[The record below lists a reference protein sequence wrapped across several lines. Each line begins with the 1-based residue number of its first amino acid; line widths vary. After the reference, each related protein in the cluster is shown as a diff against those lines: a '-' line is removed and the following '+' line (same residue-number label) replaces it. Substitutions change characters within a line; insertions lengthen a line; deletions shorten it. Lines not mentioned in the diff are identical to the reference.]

1 MQMVASPKIA
11 TSQAQSTSSLTPQAA
26 QEAHALANASETLK
40 AQAQTLKVCVTL
52 QQCTATLIC
61 HGIISVCMTTRCRA
75 SLGLPPSA
83 CRICAKPELLACEEF
98 SAVCMPRPRLKPRP
112 YVNYIP
118 TATPGKKAH
127 CLPFCRHGA
136 FFVNAEGVRLAV
148 QAHAENLHAQSYQ
161 AVSQPAHM
169 QVAAKAQSLATH
181 AQSLEAQAEAQNLQ
195 AQAHVHAHAHAE
207 AQAQAQHLAAQAQ
220 AHAQAQAQANAHATH
235 LKSAASFGTY
245 S

>member
-1 MQMVASPKIA
+1 
-11 TSQAQSTSSLTPQAA
+11 L
-26 QEAHALANASETLK
+26 
-40 AQAQTLKVCVTL
+40 
-52 QQCTATLIC
+52 
-61 HGIISVCMTTRCRA
+61 
-75 SLGLPPSA
+75 
-83 CRICAKPELLACEEF
+83 
-98 SAVCMPRPRLKPRP
+98 
-112 YVNYIP
+112 
-118 TATPGKKAH
+118 
-127 CLPFCRHGA
+127 RHGA
-136 FFVNAEGVRLAV
+136 FFVNAEGIWLAV